1 MEEVQ
6 VQSLV
11 RELKSHMPYG
21 QKQCWNEFNKDFKNG
36 PHQKKNL
43 KKKQLLGV
51 RPSFR
56 VSTDLMMTYAL
67 YFKKQYKSTG

>member
-6 VQSLV
+6 VRSLV

-36 PHQKKNL
+36 PHQKKAL
-43 KKKQLLGV
+43 KKNNFLVSGRLLG
-51 RPSFR
+51 
-56 VSTDLMMTYAL
+56 
-67 YFKKQYKSTG
+67 